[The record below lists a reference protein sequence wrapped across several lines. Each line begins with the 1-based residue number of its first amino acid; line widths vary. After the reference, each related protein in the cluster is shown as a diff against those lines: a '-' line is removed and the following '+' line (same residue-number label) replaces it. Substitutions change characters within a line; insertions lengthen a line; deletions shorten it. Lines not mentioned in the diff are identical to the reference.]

1 MNPGEARTIGV
12 ALAVPDPFGSA
23 LQHIR
28 ERYGDP
34 LVRSIP
40 THVTL
45 LPPTTVD
52 ADLLPEIEEHLS
64 AVASANEP
72 FQVRLRGTATF
83 RPVSPVVF
91 LVLSEGVAGCERLEN
106 AVRSGVLWRPL
117 HFNYHPHVTV
127 AHDLPEPVLDAVL
140 AELAGYE
147 ADFVASEFRLYE
159 HIDGDWRARRDFS
172 FDGPSHLLG

>member
-1 MNPGEARTIGV
+1 MNPGDARTIGV
-12 ALAVPDPFGSA
+12 ALAIPDPFGSA

-72 FQVRLRGTATF
+72 FQVRL
-83 RPVSPVVF
+83 
-91 LVLSEGVAGCERLEN
+91 ER
-106 AVRSGVLWRPL
+106 SMGQ
-117 HFNYHPHVTV
+117 
-127 AHDLPEPVLDAVL
+127 
-140 AELAGYE
+140 
-147 ADFVASEFRLYE
+147 
-159 HIDGDWRARRDFS
+159 GDRNR
-172 FDGPSHLLG
+172 